1 MILNVYAKVL
11 KTSVH
16 EKNMGKN
23 FQTKKSI
30 IAKMIVQCKQI
41 FRQNIF
47 FLLLTVIPCTQRY
60 TNTSV
65 PCNVAVVDLK

>member
-30 IAKMIVQCKQI
+30 IAKMIVQCKQKS
-41 FRQNIF
+41 
-47 FLLLTVIPCTQRY
+47 LPC
-60 TNTSV
+60 SV
-65 PCNVAVVDLK
+65 ALVNLR